1 VNRKA
6 PRFVVWLPVRVEELP
21 EGMAVTHNASG
32 GGVMLVSASVLEV
45 GAPVTITFQIPPD
58 GRSAKT
64 VHGRVVRVEPN
75 REDPDG
81 IWRHQLAV
89 EFDEA
94 VPELE
99 AILADLAGRGIAKVT
114 Q

>member
-1 VNRKA
+1 MNRKA
-6 PRFVVWLPVRVEELP
+6 ARFVVWLPVRVEELP

-32 GGVMLVSASVLEV
+32 GGVMMVTASVLEL
-45 GAPVTITFQIPPD
+45 GAPVTISLRIPGNGSSD
-58 GRSAKT
+58 TT

-75 REDPDG
+75 REDPEG
-81 IWRHQLAV
+81 LWRHQLAI
-89 EFDEA
+89 EFDEL

-99 AILADLAGRGIAKVT
+99 KILGELAGRGIAKLT